1 MGNAK
6 KTKAG
11 GKKKVKDLAAKDAK
25 AVVGGRK
32 AGGTQT
38 DYLVVKLD
46 DVIVTSVTP
55 TSGGHEGSSA

>member
-11 GKKKVKDLAAKDAK
+11 GKKKISDLSPKDAK
-25 AVVGGRK
+25 TVVGGRK

-38 DYLVVKLD
+38 DYLVVKLN
-46 DVIVTSVTP
+46 DVIVTGVTS
-55 TSGGHEGSSA
+55 TGSEGSNSA

>member
-6 KTKAG
+6 KMKAG
-11 GKKKVKDLAAKDAK
+11 GKKKVKDLAAKDAR

-38 DYLVVKLD
+38 DYLVFKLN

-55 TSGGHEGSSA
+55 TGGQQGSSA

>member
-11 GKKKVKDLAAKDAK
+11 GKRKISDLTPKDVK

-38 DYLVVKLD
+38 DYLVVKLN
-46 DVIVTSVTP
+46 DVYVAGVTP
-55 TSGGHEGSSA
+55 TGSGGDGSSA